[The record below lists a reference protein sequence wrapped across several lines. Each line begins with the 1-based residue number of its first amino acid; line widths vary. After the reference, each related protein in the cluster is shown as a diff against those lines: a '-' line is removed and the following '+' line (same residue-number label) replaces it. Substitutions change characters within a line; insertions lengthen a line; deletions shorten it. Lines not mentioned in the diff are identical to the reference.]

1 MSPCL
6 TGKRRYT
13 TRRDAKIALADIL
26 RRDRKQRREQRIYRC
41 PSCNDWHLT
50 SQGTP
55 RPA

>member
-1 MSPCL
+1 MNACL

-26 RRDRKQRREQRIYRC
+26 RRHRAHREQRIYRC
-41 PSCNDWHLT
+41 PSCNGFHLT
-50 SQGTP
+50 SKGTP